1 MVRKR
6 RISILTAAQ
15 SLAQFD
21 HIYPGRGEAEQLMA
35 GLATKIVFGGC
46 DQRTAE
52 FFSRLSGQQTLAVA
66 SLSRSGHY
74 ARDSATASLRSR
86 ALLLPDDIIRP
97 AKGHATIFAAYGG
110 RKGADQ
116 AIFHAELTP
125 FFRRKDW
132 NLARVRPKEPLTVP
146 RPADAQSE
154 RRQPGLSNPELD
166 LPDQALELV
175 EQWANSHRQGRRH
188 DGQET
193 ARGHS
198 GQTDIFESEADG
210 RGSGRHL

>member
-1 MVRKR
+1 
-6 RISILTAAQ
+6 
-15 SLAQFD
+15 
-21 HIYPGRGEAEQLMA
+21 MA

-52 FFSRLSGQQTLAVA
+52 FFGRLSGQQTLAVA
-66 SLSRSGHY
+66 SLSHSGHF
-74 ARDSATASLRSR
+74 ASDSATASLRSR

-116 AIFHAELTP
+116 AIFHAKLTA
-125 FFRRKDW
+125 FFQRKDW
-132 NLARVRPKEPLTVP
+132 KLAQVQPKEPLTVP
-146 RPADAQSE
+146 RPVKAQSE
-154 RRQPGLSNPELD
+154 RRQPGPSNPELD

-175 EQWANSHRQGRRH
+175 EQWASSQRQRRRH

-198 GQTDIFESEADG
+198 GQTDIFESETDA
-210 RGSGRHL
+210 